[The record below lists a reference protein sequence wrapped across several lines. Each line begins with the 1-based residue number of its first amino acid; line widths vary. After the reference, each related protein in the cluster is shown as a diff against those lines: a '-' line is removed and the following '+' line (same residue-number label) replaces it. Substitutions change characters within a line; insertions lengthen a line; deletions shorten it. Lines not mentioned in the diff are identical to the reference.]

1 MKENSNQ
8 LTEDIYSLSVA
19 RGKALFLVDYLKAN
33 NLSEVA
39 IKAME
44 ESAKEILS
52 VQESLIKINRKG

>member
-1 MKENSNQ
+1 MKENNNQ

-44 ESAKEILS
+44 ESAKEILA
-52 VQESLIKINRKG
+52 VQESLIKLNRG

>member
-1 MKENSNQ
+1 MKENNKQ

-33 NLSEVA
+33 NLSEIA

-44 ESAKEILS
+44 ESAKEILA
-52 VQESLIKINRKG
+52 VQKSLIELNRG

>member
-1 MKENSNQ
+1 MKENNNQ

-44 ESAKEILS
+44 ESSKEILA
-52 VQESLIKINRKG
+52 VQESLIKLNRG

>member
-1 MKENSNQ
+1 MKENNNQ
-8 LTEDIYSLSVA
+8 PTEDIYSLSVA

-44 ESAKEILS
+44 ESSKEILA
-52 VQESLIKINRKG
+52 VQESLIKLNRG